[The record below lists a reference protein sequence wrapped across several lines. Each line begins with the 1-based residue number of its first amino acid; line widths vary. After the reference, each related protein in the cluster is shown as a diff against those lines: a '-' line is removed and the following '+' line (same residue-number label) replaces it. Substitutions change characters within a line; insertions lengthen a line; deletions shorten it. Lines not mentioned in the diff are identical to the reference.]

1 MEEGIVLLK
10 NEDGALPLDSD
21 TKNLNVFGWGS
32 IEPFYGGTGSGAVDA
47 ASCITLLQGLADGGY
62 TTNSELTDFYT
73 NYHVGRPL
81 SSWDGISDWTLSE
94 PSADSYPQEL
104 IDNAKAFSDTALIV
118 IGRTGGENC
127 DLPTDMST
135 ASYNT
140 TDPGQGHEGDFEPG
154 DHYLQLTGTEED
166 LVDLVCANFDNVI
179 IVLNSANAM
188 EMGWVEDY
196 EQITGVLWCP
206 GPGETGFNAL
216 GSVLNGSVNPSG
228 HLPDTF
234 VYDLT
239 QIPAFNNFGN
249 NVYSNSAEF
258 LNAGQEAT
266 FVNYVEGIYVGY
278 KFYETAAVEG
288 LIDFDSVVQY
298 PFGYGLPYP
307 TENPFVK

>member
-10 NEDGALPLDSD
+10 HEDGALPLDSD

-81 SSWDGISDWTLSE
+81 RSWDGISDWTLSE

-166 LVDLVCANFDNVI
+166 LVDLVCANF
-179 IVLNSANAM
+179 LLFSTLPTPWRWA
-188 EMGWVEDY
+188 GWR
-196 EQITGVLWCP
+196 TTSRSPAC
-206 GPGETGFNAL
+206 
-216 GSVLNGSVNPSG
+216 SG
-228 HLPDTF
+228 A
-234 VYDLT
+234 
-239 QIPAFNNFGN
+239 PAPARPA
-249 NVYSNSAEF
+249 STPWAPCS
-258 LNAGQEAT
+258 
-266 FVNYVEGIYVGY
+266 
-278 KFYETAAVEG
+278 TAA
-288 LIDFDSVVQY
+288 
-298 PFGYGLPYP
+298 
-307 TENPFVK
+307 